1 MDEKEE
7 ERIRIGIPTAWK
19 TTAGWSLITDAFLR
33 VGREF
38 IRGSRERESPSRR
51 AIEATNNYD
60 KLRPGC
66 PRASVTAPRLNGLSV
81 SLRFVSPSLSF
92 LPEDRDLCCAP
103 LLADS
108 EIWPFLPSPSSS
120 SSSLLSLQARLS
132 WINREVWVDRKF
144 EDTIRRDW
152 FLWPRVFFSST
163 EESKESR

>member
-1 MDEKEE
+1 MKN
-7 ERIRIGIPTAWK
+7 RRRR
-19 TTAGWSLITDAFLR
+19 WSLITDAFLR